1 MSEWVRVV
9 SRVASHTGGP
19 SFRKADGF
27 TLTELLLVVAIIA
40 LVGSVGGGMY
50 VGSYKRLLVEKAAR
64 QFLLTAKYA
73 RIMAIEQGRPYEV
86 KLVEASDERG
96 EGFLVTTTE
105 WNTETG
111 TGEMTIVRDY
121 YCKPVEF
128 EGDVTFEEVKIAAAT
143 MDETS
148 DAELERKIAFLP
160 NGSAE
165 SAVVQFGDGKTHYTV
180 AIVASTGKA
189 SFHEGTAEEI
199 KVAVIDLDAQ

>member
-1 MSEWVRVV
+1 MPR
-9 SRVASHTGGP
+9 RTLQDSHQDRRRTG
-19 SFRKADGF
+19 AF

-73 RIMAIEQGRPYEV
+73 RIMAIEQGRPYV
-86 KLVEASDERG
+86 LQLVPASEERQQ
-96 EGFLVTTTE
+96 GFMVTTTQ
-105 WNTETG
+105 WNAETG
-111 TGEMTIVRDY
+111 VSELKIVKDY

-128 EGDVTFEEVKIAAAT
+128 EGDVTYESVKITAVAAEEREE
-143 MDETS
+143 DEGQQ
-148 DAELERKIAFLP
+148 KITFLP

-165 SAVVQFGDGKTHYTV
+165 SAVVQLGDGKTHYTV

-189 SFHEGTAEEI
+189 SFHEGTAEDIE
-199 KVAVIDLDAQ
+199 VAIIDLDAR

>member
-1 MSEWVRVV
+1 MPELSLHPLGTR
-9 SRVASHTGGP
+9 A
-19 SFRKADGF
+19 RKARGF
-27 TLTELLLVVAIIA
+27 TLTELLLVVAIVA

-73 RIMAIEQGRPYEV
+73 RIMAIEHGRPYE
-86 KLVEASDERG
+86 LLLREASE
-96 EGFLVTTTE
+96 EQNQGFVVTTTRQ
-105 WNTETG
+105 NPETG
-111 TGEMTIVRDY
+111 VSETTIVRDY

-128 EGDVTFEEVKIAAAT
+128 EGDVTFEAVKIAAVVA
-143 MDETS
+143 DETS
-148 DAELERKIAFLP
+148 EEEAQQKITFLP

-189 SFHEGTAEEI
+189 SFHDGTADDVQ
-199 KVAVIDLDAQ
+199 VAVIDLDAQ